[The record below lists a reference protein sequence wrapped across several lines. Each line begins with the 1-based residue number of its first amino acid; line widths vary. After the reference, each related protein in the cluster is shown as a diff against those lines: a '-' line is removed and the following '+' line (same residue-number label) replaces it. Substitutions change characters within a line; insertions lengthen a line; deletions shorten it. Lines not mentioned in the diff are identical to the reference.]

1 MLKSTRVSEESLRGN
16 PETGQQLFDQVGCVA
31 CHGQAANMNL
41 QAKYSNARG
50 LADLLENPRRL
61 NPHGRMPSLGLNAQ
75 EALDVASALV
85 KGGPPRLPDN
95 PKNDRPGVYYQT
107 YAGDWD
113 RLPDFDKLKPFKK
126 GVIDNLSPTI
136 ARLEDHFGVRHT
148 GFLLIDKS
156 GEYEFSTNSDDGSR
170 FYVGDQLVV
179 NNDGVHGGVTRKGNH
194 IARSRQACLHSS
206 FFRQGGRRAQS
217 RQLEWTGLFRKGA
230 WR

>member
-1 MLKSTRVSEESLRGN
+1 
-16 PETGQQLFDQVGCVA
+16 
-31 CHGQAANMNL
+31 MNL
-41 QAKYSNARG
+41 QAKYSNAQG

-136 ARLEDHFGVRHT
+136 AGLEDHFGVRHT
-148 GFLLIDKS
+148 GFLLIEKS

-170 FYVGDQLVV
+170 FYVGDRLVV
-179 NNDGVHGGVTRKGNH
+179 DNDGVHGGVTRKGPY
-194 IARSRQACLHSS
+194 RSLPASMPSL
-206 FFRQGGRRAQS
+206 FFFSTRRAES
-217 RQLEWTGLFRKGA
+217 TIMLAGA
-230 WR
+230 VRAFPKRRLKVIFLPRVPMSIPVFVLPRRIASLRSSAR